1 MPGRLVWAWYI
12 LAVPPS
18 SRGAHFFAA
27 ENLVCL
33 ILRWT
38 WRLGFEKRLALI
50 HFIFHHSLFVPRL
63 IFSLLFMYG
72 SATACILSLR
82 TSILDCGGCRS
93 PLPPLLSP
101 PPHTHT
107 NHPPINHEE
116 MHKSSRSVF
125 SLILWCR
132 AVWPPFFDTDS
143 LSIRDRLVALVQL
156 LTFNANVST
165 FLKFFSGFF

>member
-82 TSILDCGGCRS
+82 TSILDCDGCRS
-93 PLPPLLSP
+93 PLPPLLP

-107 NHPPINHEE
+107 QTIPQLTTKKCI
-116 MHKSSRSVF
+116 KAAGVF
-125 SLILWCR
+125 SHLYCDVGRSGHLFLIPIRFQFVIGW
-132 AVWPPFFDTDS
+132 WPWYS
-143 LSIRDRLVALVQL
+143 YWL
-156 LTFNANVST
+156 LMRTYQRS
-165 FLKFFSGFF
+165 